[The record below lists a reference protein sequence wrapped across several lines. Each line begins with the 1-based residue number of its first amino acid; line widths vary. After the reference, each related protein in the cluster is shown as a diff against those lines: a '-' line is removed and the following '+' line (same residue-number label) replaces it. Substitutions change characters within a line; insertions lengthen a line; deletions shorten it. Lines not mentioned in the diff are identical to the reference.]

1 MLNISSLIDLYLL
14 LVPPPPPPPIGSGG
28 RENAMIEMERIQN
41 MNLGEGKEADGKVED
56 DRADGERERRG
67 FTSNINQNCEWASL
81 ARLLALE
88 LAQPSKEENTRR
100 ARHLSGFRRNRR
112 GSRLQ
117 HPRDVDILS
126 GLYDN

>member
-56 DRADGERERRG
+56 DRADGEREGGREGATRFHIEHQSKLRMG
-67 FTSNINQNCEWASL
+67 L
-81 ARLLALE
+81 ARS
-88 LAQPSKEENTRR
+88 P
-100 ARHLSGFRRNRR
+100 
-112 GSRLQ
+112 
-117 HPRDVDILS
+117 PRT
-126 GLYDN
+126 